1 MTDRSVAALL
11 HHLRQRVDPAADG
24 LSDGELVGR
33 FVSRRDEAAFE
44 ALLRRHGPM
53 VLRLCR
59 SVLRDLHAAED
70 AFQATFLVLACKAAA
85 IRKQQSAAGWLYGV
99 ALRVARRA
107 RTRAEQ
113 RRRLEALALTEPA
126 APPAGD
132 ADLLELRWLLA
143 DELQRLPEKYRAPL
157 VLCYLEGKTN
167 QAAARELG
175 WPSGSMS
182 RRLER
187 GRELLRERL
196 AAKGVGVTAGLLA
209 LCGESAAPAAVP
221 AALFDSTLRSVTLF
235 AAGAAAPA
243 AAPVALAQGVLR
255 AMSAA
260 KLKLVVPLLLAIT
273 LAAGAA
279 GRLAY
284 QAHAAGRADETPT
297 VLPSDPRAT
306 VLLYDVRRADLPRQT
321 EGPRL
326 RLTADGTVTALDP
339 YGPGRQAAVRLPADE
354 LQTLLRFILR
364 EHGFF
369 GIDSNACK
377 KQGRA
382 ETATVVLQV
391 HADGREHEVRCPDFA
406 HLGEDAPEAGHLR
419 AIGRRLERLAGW
431 AYAGG
436 RDGVAAALGH
446 ANRRLSQDFP
456 KAPALTDDDFRSAG
470 PRPDGGTEVAF
481 ERRGVAPD
489 GNPFSFVY
497 ARLEMPARKGDPRVT
512 VKADLSAAAPAKAD
526 DRPPRGPFDVHPR
539 PIARD
544 SSVKYDYDIIYVR
557 APRKSK
563 NDRWA
568 EVVVPHVMPP
578 GGDLMVLHPDGSEDL
593 LVAGGEDGSIADPCV
608 SFDGEWVYYA
618 HFRGL
623 KQAANDRPSPLGAD
637 VYKVHV
643 RTRKV
648 VRLTDQEFTPNT
660 GAANWSKDLRRREP
674 GKASF
679 SYGVVNSGPCPLPGG
694 KVVFTSN
701 RNGFIPP
708 HHVDKT
714 TQLFIMDDDGGNV
727 EQIGHLNLGVALHPS
742 ILTDGRVVFSTL
754 ENQGLRTDLLWGLWS
769 IHPDGT
775 RWGPVASAFMGGMAF
790 HFATQLSDGHIVVGS
805 YYHGGNAGFG
815 TLYQLPAEA
824 PAGYP
829 AFGPGDRHDARNRIR
844 GGGDI
849 TSFAPA
855 GIERLTRFASG
866 QDHEAI
872 PSVPGKKDSPAVG
885 KVTHPSAAPDNH
897 LLLVWSMGAGHDAID
912 SHICLLKSGRSVNE
926 PGQMLLIKEDPNYH
940 VQWPRALVP
949 YRLVYGI
956 DEPRRL
962 APLANDGKLS
972 PHLPEGTPFGLVGT
986 SSLYKRESYP
996 DAVVPAGSVTAGFG
1010 GKETRGY
1017 RGLDYF
1023 YAMPMETS
1031 LNWRDQGADVGVY
1044 TNSDVHAIRIL
1055 VEEPTSDTGGRR
1067 FYSHARER
1075 LRILGEIPVR
1085 KFPSSPLSPRGR
1097 GVGGERGQPLDPDG
1111 NPDTSFLA
1119 RIPADVAWTFQT
1131 LDKHGMVLNM
1141 AQTWHQLRPG
1151 EIRNDC
1157 GGCHA
1162 HSQKPTDFKLTAAAR
1177 PDYVPFDLTS
1187 KTPLL
1192 TGKTRDE
1199 SGKKWDA
1206 GDETGLRFEKGIKN
1220 VEYFRDVKPILER
1233 SCAACHTRT
1242 ADKPAAGLVLDDD
1255 NPAAGSDQRQGSLRA
1270 PGTYVR
1276 LAADQGGG
1284 QSPARFGPRPIQ
1296 LPGHSPGMWGPYN
1309 ASRYVRKF
1317 QSRRSLLIWKV
1328 FGKRMDGWS
1337 NDDFPTERVPGDA
1350 STLEINGKPVTD
1362 TPDNRRRADLDY
1374 TGSVMPPPEAVKS
1387 GKVKPLTDEDRLT
1400 LVRWIDLGCPIDL
1413 DYDPAHP
1420 EKRGFGWMCD
1430 DQRPTL
1436 TLTFP
1441 RDGTNQSLTRLLVG
1455 MHDAY
1460 SGLDLD
1466 SFSVTADFSLDG
1478 AAPGQDLASRFQPKG
1493 DGIWELKLAR
1503 PVTSLAKGKLTVSV
1517 KDRQGNRSRIERS
1530 FSVAAPDPA
1539 KP

>member
-1 MTDRSVAALL
+1 MADRSVAALL
-11 HHLRQRVDPAADG
+11 RHLRQRVDPAAEG
-24 LSDGELVGR
+24 LSDGQLVGR
-33 FVSRRDEAAFE
+33 FAARRDEAAFE
-44 ALLRRHGPM
+44 TLLRRHGPM

-70 AFQATFLVLACKAAA
+70 AFQATFLVLACKASA
-85 IRKQQSAAGWLYGV
+85 IRKRQSVASWLYGV

-107 RTRAEQ
+107 RARGEQ
-113 RRRLEALALTEPA
+113 RRRLEAPGVAEPA

-132 ADLLELRWLLA
+132 TDLQELRWLLA
-143 DELQRLPEKYRAPL
+143 EELQRLPEKYRAPL

-196 AAKGVGVTAGLLA
+196 TARGLA
-209 LCGESAAPAAVP
+209 VSAALLGLCAEGPALAAVP
-221 AALFDSTLRSVTLF
+221 ASLCDATLRSVALF
-235 AAGAAAPA
+235 AAGATAPA

-260 KLKLVVPLLLAIT
+260 KLKLLAPVLLVAA

-284 QAHAAGRADETPT
+284 QARAAGRAEETPP
-297 VLPSDPRAT
+297 VLPTDPRAT

-326 RLTADGTVTALDP
+326 RVTADGTVSALDP
-339 YGPGRQAAVRLPADE
+339 YGSGRPAAAHLSSDE
-354 LQTLLRFILR
+354 LQGLLRFVLR
-364 EHGFF
+364 EHSFF
-369 GIDSNACK
+369 GIDGGALTR
-377 KQGRA
+377 QGRTGA
-382 ETATVVLQV
+382 ATAVVQV
-391 HADGREHEVRCPDFA
+391 RADGREHEVHCPDFA
-406 HLGEDAPEAGHLR
+406 RLGQDSPDADHLR

-436 RDGVAAALGH
+436 KDGVAAALEH

-456 KAPALTDDDFRSAG
+456 KASPLAADDFQSAG
-470 PRPDGGTEVAF
+470 PRSEGGTEVSF

-497 ARLEMPARKGDPRVT
+497 ARLEMPATKGEPRVT
-512 VKADLSAAAPAKAD
+512 VKADLSAAAPPKAD
-526 DRPPRGPFDVHPR
+526 DRPPRGPFDLHPR
-539 PIARD
+539 PIAKD
-544 SSVKYDYDIIYVR
+544 PSIKYDYDIVYVR

-578 GGDLMVLHPDGSEDL
+578 GGDLMLLHPDGSEEL

-623 KQAANDRPSPLGAD
+623 KQASNDRPSPQGAD

-648 VRLTDQEFTPNT
+648 VRLTDQQFTPNT
-660 GAANWSKDLRRREP
+660 GAATWAKDLRRQEP
-674 GKASF
+674 GKVAF
-679 SYGVVNSGPCPLPGG
+679 SYGVINSGPCPLPGG

-714 TQLFIMDDDGGNV
+714 TQLFIMDDDGSNV

-742 ILTDGRVVFSTL
+742 VLTDGRVVFSTL

-790 HFATQLSDGHIVVGS
+790 HFATQLSNGNIVAGS

-815 TLYQLPAEA
+815 TLYQLPLQA

-844 GGGDI
+844 GGGDT

-872 PSVPGKKDSPAVG
+872 PSVPGRKDSPAVG

-897 LLLVWSMGAGHDAID
+897 LLLAWSMGAGHAEID
-912 SHICLLKSGRSVNE
+912 SHICLLKSGRPVNE

-949 YRLVYGI
+949 YQRIYGI

-962 APLANDGKLS
+962 TPLANDGKLS

-996 DAVVPAGSVTAGFG
+996 DAVVPAGGVTAGFG
-1010 GKETRGY
+1010 GKDTKGY

-1031 LNWRDQGADVGVY
+1031 INWRDQGADAGVY
-1044 TNSDVHAIRIL
+1044 ANSDIHAIRIL

-1067 FYSHARER
+1067 FWSHARER

-1085 KFPSSPLSPRGR
+1085 KFK
-1097 GVGGERGQPLDPDG
+1097 GEPGASATGGQPLDPDG

-1119 RIPADVAWTFQT
+1119 KIPADVAWTFQT

-1141 AQTWHQLRPG
+1141 AQTWHQIRPG

-1162 HSQKPTDFKLTAAAR
+1162 HSQKPTDFKLTAAAK
-1177 PDYVPFDLTS
+1177 PDCVPFDLTRQ
-1187 KTPLL
+1187 TPLL
-1192 TGKTRDE
+1192 TSKARDE

-1206 GDETGLRFEKGIKN
+1206 DNATGLRFEKGIKN
-1220 VEYFRDVKPILER
+1220 IEYFRDVKPILER
-1233 SCAACHTRT
+1233 SCAACHTRM

-1255 NPAAGSDQRQGSLRA
+1255 APSAGSDQRQGSLRA

-1276 LAADQGGG
+1276 LAMDQGGG

-1296 LPGHSPGMWGPYN
+1296 LPGHSPGTWGPYN

-1350 STLEINGKPVTD
+1350 STLQIAGKPVPD

-1374 TGSVMPPPEAVKS
+1374 SGSIMPPPEAVKS

-1413 DYDPAHP
+1413 DCDPAHP
-1420 EKRGFGWMCD
+1420 EKRGYGWMCD

-1436 TLTFP
+1436 TLTCP
-1441 RDGTNQSLTRLLVG
+1441 RDGANQALTRLVVG

-1466 SFSVTADFSLDG
+1466 TFAVTADFPLDG
-1478 AAPGQDLASRFQPKG
+1478 IAPGQDLAARFQRKTA
-1493 DGIWELKLAR
+1493 GIWEWKLAR

-1517 KDRQGNRSRIERS
+1517 KDRQGNLSRIERS
-1530 FSVAAPDPA
+1530 FSVAAPEPA
-1539 KP
+1539 RR